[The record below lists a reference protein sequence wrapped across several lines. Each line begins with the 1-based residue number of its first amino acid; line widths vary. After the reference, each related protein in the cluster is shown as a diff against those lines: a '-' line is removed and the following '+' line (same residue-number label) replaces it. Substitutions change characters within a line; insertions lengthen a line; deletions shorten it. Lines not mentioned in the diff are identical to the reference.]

1 MKLRMIIAG
10 TGSSAINKA
19 LSTNERLVVC
29 REYVCQTAL

>member
-10 TGSSAINKA
+10 TWANVVTKA
-19 LSTNERLVVC
+19 LPTNERFLVC